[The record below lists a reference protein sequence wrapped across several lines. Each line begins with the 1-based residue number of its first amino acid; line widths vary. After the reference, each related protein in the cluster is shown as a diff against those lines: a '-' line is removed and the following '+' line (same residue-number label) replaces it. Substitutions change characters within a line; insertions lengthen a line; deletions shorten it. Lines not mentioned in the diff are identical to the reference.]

1 MLASLQ
7 IATIRITATGPT
19 EVVVSSSIAHTKAT
33 VRITAACKLE
43 QAVATVRTRVIAA
56 FAGVSLVPS
65 GDRFTAR
72 QCSLAYSIMQY

>member
-7 IATIRITATGPT
+7 IATIGITATGAT

-43 QAVATVRTRVIAA
+43 QAVAAVRTRVIAA

>member
-7 IATIRITATGPT
+7 IATIGITATGAT
-19 EVVVSSSIAHTKAT
+19 GVDVSSSIGHTKAT
-33 VRITAACKLE
+33 ARITAAYKLE
-43 QAVATVRTRVIAA
+43 WAVAAVRTRVIAT
-56 FAGVSLVPS
+56 FAGVWQVPS

>member
-7 IATIRITATGPT
+7 IATIGITATGAT

-43 QAVATVRTRVIAA
+43 
-56 FAGVSLVPS
+56 
-65 GDRFTAR
+65 
-72 QCSLAYSIMQY
+72 